1 MKAVICGA
9 GIAGLALAH
18 RLHHH
23 GWNVH
28 LVDHAPGPRTQ
39 GYMIDFFGPGYEALH
54 LMGLG
59 DELRRHTSP
68 VKEFRYIDECGRTT
82 VSVDYALFAKALDGE
97 IASVMRP
104 ALEQLLRETLPGQ
117 VDLRYDTTIDSI
129 DGDRVQLSDGT
140 GIDADL
146 IVGADGVHS
155 RVRALAFGP
164 EQDCLRYLG
173 MHTGA
178 YIFTDPEMF
187 TKVSG
192 QFVLTETR
200 NRQMGFYGLTD
211 DRVAVFA
218 VHRTP
223 DPALPD
229 DPREAF
235 RAAYAGMGGLAERA
249 LAHCPPPD
257 QVYYDQVAQIDLPH
271 WSSGR
276 TVLVGDAAH
285 AVSLIAG
292 QGASLGVAGAYILAE
307 CLHHAAS
314 VEEGLAEYERRWHA
328 VATEVQHSARD
339 RVTEW
344 FLPRTSTRLLLRR
357 WGFRAMHVPGLDRL
371 MVGPLFPK
379 DRKTVAELTT

>member
-18 RLHHH
+18 RLDHH

-28 LVDHAPGPRTQ
+28 LVDHAPGPRAQ
-39 GYMIDFFGPGYEALH
+39 GYMIDFFGPGCEALAA
-54 LMGLG
+54 MGLAA
-59 DELRRHTSP
+59 ELRRFASP
-68 VKEFRYIDECGRTT
+68 VKEFRYIDDRGRTT
-82 VSVDYALFAKALDGE
+82 VSIDYGLFSKALDGE

-104 ALEQLLRETLPGQ
+104 ALEQMLHEHLGDTI
-117 VDLRYDTTIDSI
+117 DLRYRTTVERIE
-129 DGDRVQLSDGT
+129 GNRAHLSDGT
-140 GIDADL
+140 VIDADL

-164 EQDCLRYLG
+164 EQDYLRYLG

-178 YIFTDPEMF
+178 YLFTDPELYAQ
-187 TKVSG
+187 VRG
-192 QFVLTETR
+192 QFVLTETL

-229 DPREAF
+229 DPRDAF
-235 RAAYAGMGGLAERA
+235 RTAYAGIGELADRA
-249 LAHCPPPD
+249 LAHCPAPD
-257 QVYYDQVAQIDLPH
+257 QVYYDQVAQIRMPR
-271 WSSGR
+271 WSDGA
-276 TVLVGDAAH
+276 TTLVGDAAG

-292 QGASLGVAGAYILAE
+292 QGASLGVAGAYLLAE
-307 CLHHAAS
+307 CLHHASS
-314 VEEGLAEYERRWHA
+314 VPEGIAEYERRWRP
-328 VATEVQHSARD
+328 VVGEVQDSARD

-344 FLPRTSTRLLLRR
+344 FLPRTPAKLLLRR
-357 WGFRAMHVPGLDRL
+357 WGFRAMRLPGLDRL

-379 DRKTVAELTT
+379 GRKTVAELLA